1 MIEVAGAR
9 RTTARR
15 AGGAIRE
22 VNQAFGRVNSYIIGL
37 HKGDTGKDLY
47 IQVCP
52 IVEESLVSPMSFSG
66 DDSLV

>member
-1 MIEVAGAR
+1 MVEVAGSR

-15 AGGAIRE
+15 AGAIRE
-22 VNQAFGRVNSYIIGL
+22 GNQAFGRVNSYIIGL
-37 HKGDTGKDLY
+37 HKGDIGKDLY

-52 IVEESLVSPMSFSG
+52 IVKESLVSPMSFSG